1 MFIKRFV
8 TRSIATS
15 VALLLTGIAL
25 ARPALADNPRR
36 YSIKDLG
43 TLGGTGSTTES
54 VNDSGVA
61 VGYSYTDKF
70 LTEGTNQIRRAFI
83 WDKVNGMR
91 ALGSLGGDGTQD
103 DASAINN
110 AGTVVGYAAIAPDI
124 SGKSYLHAF
133 IYDSAGGMRDL
144 TPGKAYNS
152 KATALNDNGDIVGG
166 AEIGTPDATT
176 GVPAEHAVKWDSKG
190 VMTDLG
196 TLGGSTSEARG
207 INNAGTVIGFGL
219 LSTKNAGGGYDR
231 HSFVWD
237 SASGIKD
244 IGVPPITIAGNERFT
259 FVTANSI
266 NNKGEAVGFCTIAL
280 DNFSSVQF
288 SFIWDSKNGIRSLHD
303 AFGISFGAQAF
314 VNNDGGLIGGG
325 GYGSGVLY
333 DPAIGVIDLS
343 KAAGTKGPG
352 VTYAPRTVAAL
363 SSSGLAGGEVLV
375 SADDGSSNAFHAFL
389 TRNNPVPTMLAADV
403 TSRVRI
409 KRGGY
414 RLSLLKNAVEQR
426 VTITNTSHKAIVGP
440 LSFVVASTGFASL
453 SYGAAQ
459 DYVNWHSPLF
469 TPYVDLGV
477 SESSSLMPGKS
488 VSITLRFAPDFDPNT
503 GNPIFTGIVYTG
515 SVLAGPGAR

>member
-1 MFIKRFV
+1 MHFKRFV
-8 TRSIATS
+8 ILTAA
-15 VALLLTGIAL
+15 VLLTGVAL
-25 ARPALADNPRR
+25 WRPALADNPRR
-36 YSIKDLG
+36 YSINDLG

-61 VGYSYTDKF
+61 VGNSSTDKF
-70 LTEGTNQIRRAFI
+70 LADGTTHIRRAFI
-83 WDKVNGMR
+83 WDKLNGIR
-91 ALGSLGGDGTQD
+91 SLGTLGGDGTQD

-110 AGTVVGYAAIAPDI
+110 AGTVVGYAAIAPNL
-124 SGKSYLHAF
+124 SGTSYLHAF
-133 IYDSAGGMRDL
+133 IYDNAGGMRDL

-176 GVPAEHAVKWDSKG
+176 GIPAEHAVKWDSKG

-196 TLGGSTSEARG
+196 TLGGPTSEARA

-219 LSTKNAGGGYDR
+219 LPKNSAGRFDR

-237 SASGIKD
+237 SVNGISD
-244 IGVPPITIAGNERFT
+244 MGVPLITVTSNVVFT
-259 FVTANSI
+259 YVTANSI
-266 NNKGEAVGFCTIAL
+266 NNKGEVIGFATIAL

-288 SFIWDSKNGIRSLHD
+288 SFIWDKKNGIRSLYT
-303 AFGISFGAQAF
+303 ALGISFFGNAYI
-314 VNNDGGLIGGG
+314 NNDSGLIGGG

-333 DPAIGVIDLS
+333 DPALGMIDLS
-343 KAAGTKGPG
+343 KAATTEGPG
-352 VTYAPRTVAAL
+352 VTYVPYSVAAL

-375 SADDGSSNAFHAFL
+375 SAIDSSSNDFHAFL
-389 TRNNPVPTMLAADV
+389 LQHNPAPRVLASDV

-414 RLSLLKNAVEQR
+414 RLSLIKNAVEQR

-440 LSFVVASTGFASL
+440 LSFVVGFTGFASL

-469 TPYVDLGV
+469 APYVDLGV
-477 SESSSLMPGKS
+477 SEGSSLLPGKS
-488 VSITLRFAPDFDPNT
+488 VSITLRFSPDYDPNT
-503 GNPIFTGIVYTG
+503 GNPIFTGIVYTAN
-515 SVLAGPGAR
+515 VLAGPGAR